1 MKYFQI
7 YFLLILSTLLLL
19 GCQQSNKSASQ
30 IDNKSYINNFE
41 LLQENNSNDTRVRI
55 SSPKAIID
63 PISND
68 IEIFDSSIDILNKN
82 TLEIQ
87 VQSGNSTLN
96 NLSNT
101 IKVFNNVNIS
111 FLDNENY
118 FISTNSFNWD
128 LNTSII
134 DIKNPLNINFNNTD
148 IIASNGFV
156 NIESG
161 LLKID
166 NSIFNRTVYN
176 SQNKAKYQIL
186 INSDV
191 TKWFKNNNTLVF
203 TSNDKQVETTINFL
217 NIKER

>member
-96 NLSNT
+96 NLTNT

-176 SQNKAKYQIL
+176 SQDKAKYQIL

>member
-1 MKYFQI
+1 MKYFKI

-19 GCQQSNKSASQ
+19 GCQKSNKSASQ

-148 IIASNGFV
+148 ITASNGFF

-176 SQNKAKYQIL
+176 SEDIEKYQIQ
-186 INSDV
+186 IISDV
-191 TKWFKNNNTLVF
+191 TKWFKNKNTLVF

-217 NIKER
+217 NIKE

>member
-19 GCQQSNKSASQ
+19 GCQKSNKSASQ

-82 TLEIQ
+82 TIEIQ

-118 FISTNSFNWD
+118 FITTNSFNWD

-148 IIASNGFV
+148 IIASNGFFY
-156 NIESG
+156 IESG
-161 LLKID
+161 LLTID
-166 NSIFNRTVYN
+166 NSIFNRSVYN
-176 SQNKAKYQIL
+176 SDDIEKYQIR

-191 TKWFKNNNTLVF
+191 TMWLKNKNTLVF

-217 NIKER
+217 NIKE

>member
-19 GCQQSNKSASQ
+19 GCQKSNKSVSQ

-63 PISND
+63 PISNN
-68 IEIFDSSIDILNKN
+68 IEIFDNSIDILNKD

-111 FLDNENY
+111 FLDNANY

-134 DIKNPLNINFNNTD
+134 DIKNPLNIYFDNTD
-148 IIASNGFV
+148 IIASNGFF
-156 NIESG
+156 NIKSG

-166 NSIFNRTVYN
+166 NSIFNRSVYN
-176 SQNKAKYQIL
+176 SDDVEKYQIR

-191 TKWFKNNNTLVF
+191 TKWYKNKNTLVF
-203 TSNDKQVETTINFL
+203 TSNNKQVETTINFL
-217 NIKER
+217 NIKK

>member
-1 MKYFQI
+1 MKYIQI

-19 GCQQSNKSASQ
+19 GCQKSNKSTSQ

-148 IIASNGFV
+148 IIASNGFF
-156 NIESG
+156 NIQSG

-166 NSIFNRTVYN
+166 NSILNRTVYN
-176 SQNKAKYQIL
+176 SDDIEKYQIR

-191 TKWFKNNNTLVF
+191 TKWFKNKNTLVF

-217 NIKER
+217 NIKE

>member
-96 NLSNT
+96 NLTNT

-148 IIASNGFV
+148 IIASNGFF

-161 LLKID
+161 LLSID
-166 NSIFNRTVYN
+166 NSILNRTVYN
-176 SQNKAKYQIL
+176 SEDIEKYQIQ

-191 TKWFKNNNTLVF
+191 TKWFKNKNTLVF

-217 NIKER
+217 NIKE

>member
-7 YFLLILSTLLLL
+7 YFLLILSSLLLL

-148 IIASNGFV
+148 IIASNGFF

-176 SQNKAKYQIL
+176 SEDIEKYQIQ

-191 TKWFKNNNTLVF
+191 TKWFKNKNTLVF
-203 TSNDKQVETTINFL
+203 TSNEKQVETTINFL
-217 NIKER
+217 NIKD